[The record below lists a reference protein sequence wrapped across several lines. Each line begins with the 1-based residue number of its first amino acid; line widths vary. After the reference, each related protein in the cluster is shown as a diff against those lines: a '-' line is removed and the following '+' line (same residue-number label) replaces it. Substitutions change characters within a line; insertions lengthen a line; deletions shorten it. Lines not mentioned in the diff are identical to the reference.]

1 MNPPRDQELRL
12 MAEDEEDLKILS
24 AYLQDALVRVGDLA
38 YLPKTRRFALL
49 ASRFC
54 WECDGTESGVT
65 LRKPTGLHFDN
76 VRNVKAIQVSQGD
89 PEAMLQLLAIQP
101 GAEDGGDSVIDL
113 CFAGGGRIRLGVESI
128 EAALR
133 DLGEAW
139 PAHSRPV
146 HDLGDA

>member
-1 MNPPRDQELRL
+1 MNAAHDKELRL
-12 MAEDEEDLKILS
+12 MAEDEEDLRVLS

-54 WECDGTESGVT
+54 WECDGEGGSAA

-76 VRNVKAIQVSQGD
+76 VRNVKAINVNQSQ
-89 PEAMLQLLAIQP
+89 PESLLQLLAIQP
-101 GAEDGGDSVIDL
+101 AEAEGGFGVIDL

-128 EAALR
+128 DAVLR

-139 PAHSRPV
+139 PTRSRPV
-146 HDLGDA
+146 HDLGEV